1 MILLLD
7 RLLMK
12 IYHLLLLSKE
22 RFRLMEVV
30 VALTSTAV
38 PQGIAV
44 VNMAIGMSDSA
55 NNHDCSYA
63 PLFTCAWCSF

>member
-1 MILLLD
+1 
-7 RLLMK
+7 
-12 IYHLLLLSKE
+12 
-22 RFRLMEVV
+22 MEVV